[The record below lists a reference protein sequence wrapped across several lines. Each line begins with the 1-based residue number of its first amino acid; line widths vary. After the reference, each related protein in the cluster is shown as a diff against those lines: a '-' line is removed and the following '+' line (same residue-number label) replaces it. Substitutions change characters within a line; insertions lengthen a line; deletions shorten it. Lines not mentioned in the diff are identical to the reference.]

1 MRRGVRVSRMEIVDS
16 DEDGDRTWLERGK
29 FASFRESPREMRDH
43 VSADTERQGG
53 VFTDERR
60 PCRSIRFVQMRG
72 DRISVHDQIER
83 TGVRASYLR
92 DVPRVFDRF
101 VLMSCIDEERRIQP
115 TRQRPGPRN
124 RTHRHRWTYRPRRGV
139 VGRVGFFRW
148 RGRWRGRWRDTA
160 ASAAGDKTV
169 HTAGHLRVLCVRERE
184 GRGRRAPLW
193 GSPAVRRA
201 TAHRGWR
208 RPAAQEPGGGGVP
221 HELGLGGFLG
231 AVGEQQLH
239 RGRQAGRQQE
249 KQEQEGDG
257 SGVVVCP
264 GGGM

>member
-1 MRRGVRVSRMEIVDS
+1 M
-16 DEDGDRTWLERGK
+16 
-29 FASFRESPREMRDH
+29 PRH
-43 VSADTERQGG
+43 VEEHGWIGTRQGCPTG
-53 VFTDERR
+53 GLQLASLVSSGHRLAAALLPSSISRSRSTSYRR
-60 PCRSIRFVQMRG
+60 CTRKPGRCRVC
-72 DRISVHDQIER
+72 
-83 TGVRASYLR
+83 LR
-92 DVPRVFDRF
+92 R
-101 VLMSCIDEERRIQP
+101 
-115 TRQRPGPRN
+115 
-124 RTHRHRWTYRPRRGV
+124 
-139 VGRVGFFRW
+139 RW
-148 RGRWRGRWRDTA
+148 RGRWRGRWRDT
-160 ASAAGDKTV
+160 SAAGDNTV